1 MLLVQVLEIEPMA
14 FPTVGKH
21 YITGI
26 HPQILGFFFVVVLFC
41 FVLFCFVFFKTK
53 SHCASQVGLKLMIF
67 LLLSPTD

>member
-1 MLLVQVLEIEPMA
+1 MLLVQVLEIAPMA

-41 FVLFCFVFFKTK
+41 FVLFCFVLFFLRQNLTV
-53 SHCASQVGLKLMIF
+53 HPKLD
-67 LLLSPTD
+67 LNS